1 MPNDGRHGACNT
13 LVAMDANGIGGM
25 GGLGGLVLLVRA
37 FAAGYGM
44 GLPGLPTG
52 FAADAVH
59 LLAWS
64 AILMAALYS
73 ILATAAVCRPAPSDP
88 QAVVVPAPP
97 ASPARP
103 VSTAPVSPHHW
114 LARATGHVAA
124 LAGGTAML
132 ALYGLTVVWHC
143 AGRVAPAAKRGGTL
157 HAPA

>member
-1 MPNDGRHGACNT
+1 
-13 LVAMDANGIGGM
+13 MDANGIGGT

-37 FAAGYGM
+37 FAAGYDVGP
-44 GLPGLPTG
+44 PGLPTG

-88 QAVVVPAPP
+88 QAAVVPAPTP
-97 ASPARP
+97 LPVRP
-103 VSTAPVSPHHW
+103 VHAAPAGPHHW
-114 LARATGHVAA
+114 LARATAHVVT

-132 ALYGLTVVWHC
+132 ALYALTVVWHR
-143 AGRVAPAAKRGGTL
+143 AGRLTPAPKHDGALRAS
-157 HAPA
+157 A